1 MEKHEIVEEYLLNVN
16 KIDYNIDK
24 TIEEAVEVADVLLK
38 YKNKEGDKK
47 PTREQIA
54 AEIADLAIRMHIVV
68 ENLDLEELVTQA
80 FDAKMDKLL
89 NYIEEGKYENI

>member
-54 AEIADLAIRMHIVV
+54 AEIADLAIRMLIVV

-80 FDAKMDKLL
+80 FDAKMDKLF
-89 NYIEEGKYENI
+89 NYIEERKYENI